1 MTINPIKS
9 TTLAQFDAAEQ
20 TALAQLALK
29 VQHAFVT
36 GAGGFLGKAIC
47 LRLLAAGIKVTGFA
61 RGHYPELEA
70 LGVVML
76 QGDLVNK
83 DLLQQAM
90 QGCDIVFHVASKAG
104 VWGDRDSYF
113 CPNVKGAANVIAAC
127 KALKIDKLV
136 YTSTPS
142 VTFAGQDESGIDE
155 STPYATRFLNYYA
168 HSKAIAEKMMLDAN
182 QVGDVSV
189 ENTAV
194 TQVTQATQ
202 ATTATI
208 SDINS
213 ASTQVS
219 IPVTTQA
226 TAPYALKTVALRPH
240 LIWGPGDPHLV
251 PRVLSRG
258 RLGKLKLVGREDKLV
273 DTIYIDNAAYAHVLA
288 ALELCQAKPKCQGKA
303 YFLSNDEPIT
313 MAKMLNLI
321 LACDALPPV
330 TKRVPQSVAYVA
342 GAVLETVYF
351 LLKKQEE
358 PMMTRFVA
366 RQLSCSHYF
375 DISAAKRDL
384 GYRALVSI
392 TEGMARLKASL

>member
-1 MTINPIKS
+1 MTKDPIKS

-155 STPYATRFLNYYA
+155 STPYATRFLNHYA

-182 QVGDVSV
+182 QVGDMPL
-189 ENTAV
+189 ENPSV
-194 TQVTQATQ
+194 TQVSSQ
-202 ATTATI
+202 
-208 SDINS
+208 
-213 ASTQVS
+213 
-219 IPVTTQA
+219 VTTQA

-313 MAKMLNLI
+313 MAEMINLI

-342 GAVLETVYF
+342 GAVLESVHY

-384 GYRALVSI
+384 GYRALVTI
-392 TEGMARLKASL
+392 DEGMCRLKASL

>member
-83 DLLQQAM
+83 DQLQQAM
-90 QGCDIVFHVASKAG
+90 QGCDIVFHAASKAG

-155 STPYATRFLNYYA
+155 STPYATRFLNHYA

-182 QVGDVSV
+182 QVGDMPL
-189 ENTAV
+189 ENPDV
-194 TQVTQATQ
+194 TQVSSQ
-202 ATTATI
+202 
-208 SDINS
+208 
-213 ASTQVS
+213 
-219 IPVTTQA
+219 VTTQA

-251 PRVLSRG
+251 PRVLARG
-258 RLGKLKLVGREDKLV
+258 RLNKLKLVGREDKLV

-384 GYRALVSI
+384 GYRALISI
-392 TEGMARLKASL
+392 NEGMARLKASL

>member
-1 MTINPIKS
+1 MTKDPIKI

-20 TALAQLALK
+20 TALAQLALR

-47 LRLLAAGIKVTGFA
+47 LRLLAVGIKVTGFA

-83 DLLQQAM
+83 DRLQQAM

-155 STPYATRFLNYYA
+155 STPYATRFLNHYA

-182 QVGDVSV
+182 QVGDMPL
-189 ENTAV
+189 ENPDV
-194 TQVTQATQ
+194 TQVSSQV
-202 ATTATI
+202 TI
-208 SDINS
+208 
-213 ASTQVS
+213 
-219 IPVTTQA
+219 QA

-313 MAKMLNLI
+313 MAEMINLI
-321 LACDALPPV
+321 LACDALPSV
-330 TKRVPQSVAYVA
+330 TKRVPQSVAYVV
-342 GAVLETVYF
+342 GAVLESVHY

-392 TEGMARLKASL
+392 NQGMARLKTSL

>member
-36 GAGGFLGKAIC
+36 GAGGFLGNAIC

-83 DLLQQAM
+83 DQLQQAM

-127 KALKIDKLV
+127 KALKINKLV

-142 VTFAGQDESGIDE
+142 VTFAGRDESGIDE
-155 STPYATRFLNYYA
+155 STPYATSFLNYYA

-189 ENTAV
+189 ENTAI
-194 TQVTQATQ
+194 TQV
-202 ATTATI
+202 
-208 SDINS
+208 
-213 ASTQVS
+213 
-219 IPVTTQA
+219 TQA

-251 PRVLSRG
+251 PRVLARG
-258 RLGKLKLVGREDKLV
+258 RLDKLKLVGREDKLV

-384 GYRALVSI
+384 GYRALISI
-392 TEGMARLKASL
+392 NEGMARLKASL

>member
-1 MTINPIKS
+1 MTKDPIKS

-155 STPYATRFLNYYA
+155 STPYATRFLNHYA

-182 QVGDVSV
+182 QVGDMPL
-189 ENTAV
+189 ENPDV
-194 TQVTQATQ
+194 TQVSSQ
-202 ATTATI
+202 
-208 SDINS
+208 
-213 ASTQVS
+213 
-219 IPVTTQA
+219 VTTQA

-313 MAKMLNLI
+313 MAEMINLI

-330 TKRVPQSVAYVA
+330 TKRVPQSVAYVV
-342 GAVLETVYF
+342 GAVLESVHY

-392 TEGMARLKASL
+392 NQGMARLKVSL

>member
-1 MTINPIKS
+1 MTINLIKS

-83 DLLQQAM
+83 DQLQQAM

-127 KALKIDKLV
+127 KALKINKLV

-155 STPYATRFLNYYA
+155 STPYATSFLNYYA

-189 ENTAV
+189 ESAAATQV
-194 TQVTQATQ
+194 TQAIKATQATQ
-202 ATTATI
+202 ATQAI
-208 SDINS
+208 K
-213 ASTQVS
+213 A
-219 IPVTTQA
+219 TQA
-226 TAPYALKTVALRPH
+226 TEPYALKTVALRPH

-251 PRVLSRG
+251 PRVLARG
-258 RLGKLKLVGREDKLV
+258 RLDKLKLVGREDKLV

-384 GYRALVSI
+384 GYRALISI
-392 TEGMARLKASL
+392 NEGMARLKASL

>member
-1 MTINPIKS
+1 MTINLIKS

-83 DLLQQAM
+83 DQLQQAM

-127 KALKIDKLV
+127 KALKINKLV

-155 STPYATRFLNYYA
+155 STPYATSFLNYYA

-189 ENTAV
+189 ESAA
-194 TQVTQATQ
+194 ATQ
-202 ATTATI
+202 ATE
-208 SDINS
+208 
-213 ASTQVS
+213 
-219 IPVTTQA
+219 
-226 TAPYALKTVALRPH
+226 PYALKTVALRPH

-251 PRVLSRG
+251 PRVLARG
-258 RLGKLKLVGREDKLV
+258 RLDKLKLVGREDKLV

-342 GAVLETVYF
+342 GAVLEIVYF

-384 GYRALVSI
+384 GYRALISI
-392 TEGMARLKASL
+392 NEGMARLKASL

>member
-1 MTINPIKS
+1 MTKDPIKS

-20 TALAQLALK
+20 TALAQLALR

-155 STPYATRFLNYYA
+155 STPYATRFLNHYA

-182 QVGDVSV
+182 QVGDMPL
-189 ENTAV
+189 ENPDV
-194 TQVTQATQ
+194 TQVSSQ
-202 ATTATI
+202 
-208 SDINS
+208 
-213 ASTQVS
+213 
-219 IPVTTQA
+219 VTTQA

-313 MAKMLNLI
+313 MAEMINLI

-392 TEGMARLKASL
+392 NQGMARLKVSL

>member
-1 MTINPIKS
+1 MTKDPIKS
-9 TTLAQFDAAEQ
+9 TTLAQFDTAEQ

-155 STPYATRFLNYYA
+155 STPYATRFLNHYA

-182 QVGDVSV
+182 QVGDMPL
-189 ENTAV
+189 ENPDV
-194 TQVTQATQ
+194 TQVSSQ
-202 ATTATI
+202 
-208 SDINS
+208 
-213 ASTQVS
+213 
-219 IPVTTQA
+219 VTTQA

-313 MAKMLNLI
+313 MAEMINLI

-330 TKRVPQSVAYVA
+330 TKRVPQSVAYVV
-342 GAVLETVYF
+342 GAVLESVHY

-392 TEGMARLKASL
+392 NQGMARLKVSL

>member
-1 MTINPIKS
+1 MTKDPIKS

-20 TALAQLALK
+20 TALAQLALR

-155 STPYATRFLNYYA
+155 STPYATRFLNHYA

-182 QVGDVSV
+182 QVGDMPL
-189 ENTAV
+189 ENPDV
-194 TQVTQATQ
+194 TQVSSQ
-202 ATTATI
+202 
-208 SDINS
+208 
-213 ASTQVS
+213 
-219 IPVTTQA
+219 VTTQA

-313 MAKMLNLI
+313 MAEMINLI

-342 GAVLETVYF
+342 GAVLESVHY

-384 GYRALVSI
+384 GYRALVTI
-392 TEGMARLKASL
+392 DEGMCRLKASL

>member
-83 DLLQQAM
+83 DQLQQSM

-155 STPYATRFLNYYA
+155 STPYATRFLNHYA

-182 QVGDVSV
+182 QVGDMPV
-189 ENTAV
+189 ENTGAIH
-194 TQVTQATQ
+194 VTQAT
-202 ATTATI
+202 TTTI
-208 SDINS
+208 SDNNL
-213 ASTQVS
+213 ATTHVA
-219 IPVTTQA
+219 IPNTSQVTT
-226 TAPYALKTVALRPH
+226 PYALKTVALRPH

-251 PRVLSRG
+251 PRVLARG
-258 RLGKLKLVGREDKLV
+258 RLDKLKLVGREDKLV

-313 MAKMLNLI
+313 MAKMFNLI

-392 TEGMARLKASL
+392 NEGMARLKASL

>member
-1 MTINPIKS
+1 MTKDPIKS

-20 TALAQLALK
+20 TALAQLALR

-155 STPYATRFLNYYA
+155 STPYATRFLNHYA

-182 QVGDVSV
+182 QVGDMPL
-189 ENTAV
+189 ENPDV
-194 TQVTQATQ
+194 TQVSSQ
-202 ATTATI
+202 
-208 SDINS
+208 
-213 ASTQVS
+213 
-219 IPVTTQA
+219 VTTQA

-313 MAKMLNLI
+313 MAKMFNLI

-342 GAVLETVYF
+342 GTVLETVYF

-392 TEGMARLKASL
+392 NQGMARLKVSL

>member
-1 MTINPIKS
+1 MTKDPIKS

-155 STPYATRFLNYYA
+155 STPYATRFLNHYA

-182 QVGDVSV
+182 QVGDMPL
-189 ENTAV
+189 ENPDV
-194 TQVTQATQ
+194 TQVSSQ
-202 ATTATI
+202 
-208 SDINS
+208 
-213 ASTQVS
+213 
-219 IPVTTQA
+219 VTTQA

-313 MAKMLNLI
+313 MAEMINLI

-330 TKRVPQSVAYVA
+330 TKRVPQFVAYVV
-342 GAVLETVYF
+342 GAVLESVHY

-392 TEGMARLKASL
+392 NQGMARLKVSL

>member
-83 DLLQQAM
+83 DQLQQAM

-113 CPNVKGAANVIAAC
+113 CPNVKGAANVIVAC
-127 KALKIDKLV
+127 KTLKIDKLV

-182 QVGDVSV
+182 QVGDMPL
-189 ENTAV
+189 ENPSV
-194 TQVTQATQ
+194 TQVSSQ
-202 ATTATI
+202 
-208 SDINS
+208 
-213 ASTQVS
+213 
-219 IPVTTQA
+219 VTTQA

-251 PRVLSRG
+251 PRVLARG

-342 GAVLETVYF
+342 GTVLETVYF

-392 TEGMARLKASL
+392 NEGMARLKASL

>member
-1 MTINPIKS
+1 MTKDPIKS

-36 GAGGFLGKAIC
+36 GAGGFLGKVIC

-155 STPYATRFLNYYA
+155 STPYATRFLNHYA

-182 QVGDVSV
+182 QVGDMPL
-189 ENTAV
+189 ENPDV
-194 TQVTQATQ
+194 TQVSSQ
-202 ATTATI
+202 
-208 SDINS
+208 
-213 ASTQVS
+213 
-219 IPVTTQA
+219 VTTQA
-226 TAPYALKTVALRPH
+226 TASYALKTVALRPH

-392 TEGMARLKASL
+392 NQGMARLKVSL

>member
-83 DLLQQAM
+83 DQLQQAM
-90 QGCDIVFHVASKAG
+90 QGCNIVFHVASKAG

-127 KALKIDKLV
+127 KTLKINKLV

-155 STPYATRFLNYYA
+155 STPYATSFLNYYA

-189 ENTAV
+189 ESAAA
-194 TQVTQATQ
+194 TQVTQAIKATQ
-202 ATTATI
+202 ATE
-208 SDINS
+208 
-213 ASTQVS
+213 
-219 IPVTTQA
+219 
-226 TAPYALKTVALRPH
+226 PYALKTVALRPH

-251 PRVLSRG
+251 PRVLARG
-258 RLGKLKLVGREDKLV
+258 RLDKLKLVGREDKLV

-330 TKRVPQSVAYVA
+330 TKRVPQSVAYVV
-342 GAVLETVYF
+342 GAVFETVYF

-392 TEGMARLKASL
+392 NEGMARLKISL

>member
-1 MTINPIKS
+1 MTKDPIKS

-36 GAGGFLGKAIC
+36 GAGGFLGKTIC

-155 STPYATRFLNYYA
+155 STPYATRFLNHYA

-182 QVGDVSV
+182 QVGDMPL
-189 ENTAV
+189 ENPDV
-194 TQVTQATQ
+194 TQVSSQ
-202 ATTATI
+202 
-208 SDINS
+208 
-213 ASTQVS
+213 
-219 IPVTTQA
+219 VTTQA

-330 TKRVPQSVAYVA
+330 TKRVPQSVAYVV
-342 GAVLETVYF
+342 GAVLESVHY

-392 TEGMARLKASL
+392 NQGMARLKVSL

>member
-9 TTLAQFDAAEQ
+9 TTLAQFDAAEK

-83 DLLQQAM
+83 DQLQQAM

-127 KALKIDKLV
+127 KALKINKLV

-155 STPYATRFLNYYA
+155 STPYATSFLNYYA

-189 ENTAV
+189 ESAA
-194 TQVTQATQ
+194 ATQ

-219 IPVTTQA
+219 IPVTTKA

-251 PRVLSRG
+251 PRVLARG
-258 RLGKLKLVGREDKLV
+258 RLDKLKLVGREDKLV

-384 GYRALVSI
+384 GYRALISI
-392 TEGMARLKASL
+392 NEGMARLKISL

>member
-1 MTINPIKS
+1 MTKDPIKS

-20 TALAQLALK
+20 TALAQLALR

-36 GAGGFLGKAIC
+36 GAGGFLGKTIC

-83 DLLQQAM
+83 DRLQQAM

-155 STPYATRFLNYYA
+155 STPYATRFLNHYA

-182 QVGDVSV
+182 QVGDMPL
-189 ENTAV
+189 ENPDV
-194 TQVTQATQ
+194 TQVSSQ
-202 ATTATI
+202 
-208 SDINS
+208 
-213 ASTQVS
+213 
-219 IPVTTQA
+219 VTTQA

-313 MAKMLNLI
+313 MAEMINLI

-330 TKRVPQSVAYVA
+330 TKRVPQSVAYVV
-342 GAVLETVYF
+342 GAVLESVHY

-392 TEGMARLKASL
+392 NQGMARLKVSL

>member
-1 MTINPIKS
+1 MTKDPIKS

-20 TALAQLALK
+20 MALAQLALK
-29 VQHAFVT
+29 VRHAFVT

-155 STPYATRFLNYYA
+155 STPYATRFLNHYA

-182 QVGDVSV
+182 QVGDMPL
-189 ENTAV
+189 ENPDV
-194 TQVTQATQ
+194 TQVSSQ
-202 ATTATI
+202 
-208 SDINS
+208 
-213 ASTQVS
+213 
-219 IPVTTQA
+219 VTTQA

-313 MAKMLNLI
+313 MAEMINLI

-330 TKRVPQSVAYVA
+330 TKRVPQSVAYVV
-342 GAVLETVYF
+342 GAVLESVHY

-392 TEGMARLKASL
+392 NQGMARLKVSL

>member
-1 MTINPIKS
+1 MTKDPIKS

-20 TALAQLALK
+20 TALAQLALR

-142 VTFAGQDESGIDE
+142 VTFAEQDESGIDE
-155 STPYATRFLNYYA
+155 STPYATRFLNHYA

-182 QVGDVSV
+182 QVGDMPL
-189 ENTAV
+189 ENPDV
-194 TQVTQATQ
+194 TQVSSQ
-202 ATTATI
+202 
-208 SDINS
+208 
-213 ASTQVS
+213 
-219 IPVTTQA
+219 VTTQA

-313 MAKMLNLI
+313 MAEMINLI

-392 TEGMARLKASL
+392 NQGMARLKVSL

>member
-83 DLLQQAM
+83 DQLQQAM

-127 KALKIDKLV
+127 KALKINKLV

-155 STPYATRFLNYYA
+155 STPYATSFLNYYA

-189 ENTAV
+189 ESAAV
-194 TQVTQATQ
+194 TQ

-219 IPVTTQA
+219 IPVTTKA

-251 PRVLSRG
+251 PRVLARG
-258 RLGKLKLVGREDKLV
+258 RLDKLKLVGREDKLV

-384 GYRALVSI
+384 GYRALISI
-392 TEGMARLKASL
+392 NEGMARLKASL

>member
-83 DLLQQAM
+83 DQLQQAM

-155 STPYATRFLNYYA
+155 STPYATRFLNHYA

-182 QVGDVSV
+182 QVGDMPL
-189 ENTAV
+189 ENPDV
-194 TQVTQATQ
+194 TQLSSQ
-202 ATTATI
+202 
-208 SDINS
+208 
-213 ASTQVS
+213 
-219 IPVTTQA
+219 VTTQA

-251 PRVLSRG
+251 PRVLARG
-258 RLGKLKLVGREDKLV
+258 RLNKLKLVGREDKLV

-342 GAVLETVYF
+342 GTVLETVYF

>member
-1 MTINPIKS
+1 MTNNPSKYEA
-9 TTLAQFDAAEQ
+9 LAPFELQEQ

-29 VQHAFVT
+29 VSHAFVT

-61 RGHYPELEA
+61 RGDYPELTS
-70 LGVVML
+70 LGVVMV
-76 QGDLVNK
+76 QGDLVDK
-83 DLLQQAM
+83 ERVQQAM

-104 VWGDRDSYF
+104 VWGNRDSYF
-113 CPNVKGAANVIAAC
+113 CPNVKGTANVIAAC
-127 KALKIDKLV
+127 KALKINRLV

-155 STPYATRFLNYYA
+155 STPHAAKFLNYYA
-168 HSKAIAEKMMLDAN
+168 HSKSIAEKMVLDAN
-182 QVGDVSV
+182 QLAEMPL
-189 ENTAV
+189 ENAD
-194 TQVTQATQ
+194 
-202 ATTATI
+202 TTPIAI
-208 SDINS
+208 P

-219 IPVTTQA
+219 T
-226 TAPYALKTVALRPH
+226 PYALKTVALRPH
-240 LIWGPGDPHLV
+240 LIWGPNDPHLV
-251 PRVLSRG
+251 PRVLVRG

-288 ALELCQAKPKCQGKA
+288 ALELCEPQPKCQGKA

-321 LACDALPPV
+321 LACDGLPPV
-330 TKRVPQSVAYVA
+330 TKRVSRTVAYIA
-342 GAVLETVYF
+342 GAVFEGVYL
-351 LLKKQEE
+351 LLKKQQE
-358 PMMTRFVA
+358 PLMTRFVA

-384 GYRALVSI
+384 GYLPLISI
-392 TEGMARLKASL
+392 DEGMKRLKASR

>member
-1 MTINPIKS
+1 MTKDPIKS

-20 TALAQLALK
+20 MALAQLALR

-155 STPYATRFLNYYA
+155 STPYATRFLNHYA

-182 QVGDVSV
+182 QVGDMPL
-189 ENTAV
+189 ENPDV
-194 TQVTQATQ
+194 TQVSSQ
-202 ATTATI
+202 
-208 SDINS
+208 
-213 ASTQVS
+213 
-219 IPVTTQA
+219 VTTQA

-313 MAKMLNLI
+313 MAEMINLI

-330 TKRVPQSVAYVA
+330 TKRVPQSVAYVV
-342 GAVLETVYF
+342 GAVLESVHY

-392 TEGMARLKASL
+392 NQGMARLKVSL

>member
-20 TALAQLALK
+20 TVLVQLALR

-47 LRLLAAGIKVTGFA
+47 LRLLAAGIKVTGFS

-83 DLLQQAM
+83 DQLQQAM

-168 HSKAIAEKMMLDAN
+168 HSKAIAEKMVLDAN
-182 QVGDVSV
+182 QAGDMPL
-189 ENTAV
+189 ENTGV
-194 TQVTQATQ
+194 TQVSSQ
-202 ATTATI
+202 
-208 SDINS
+208 
-213 ASTQVS
+213 
-219 IPVTTQA
+219 VTTQA
-226 TAPYALKTVALRPH
+226 TAAYALKTVALRPH

-251 PRVLSRG
+251 PRVLARG
-258 RLGKLKLVGREDKLV
+258 RLDKLKLVGREDKLV

-392 TEGMARLKASL
+392 NEGMARLKASL

>member
-1 MTINPIKS
+1 MTKDPIKS

-36 GAGGFLGKAIC
+36 GAGGFLGKTIC

-155 STPYATRFLNYYA
+155 STPYATRFLNHYA

-182 QVGDVSV
+182 QVGDMPL
-189 ENTAV
+189 ENPDV
-194 TQVTQATQ
+194 TQVSSQV
-202 ATTATI
+202 TI
-208 SDINS
+208 
-213 ASTQVS
+213 
-219 IPVTTQA
+219 QA

-313 MAKMLNLI
+313 MAEMINLI

-330 TKRVPQSVAYVA
+330 TKRVPQSVAYVV
-342 GAVLETVYF
+342 GAVLESVHY

-392 TEGMARLKASL
+392 NQGMARLKVSL

>member
-1 MTINPIKS
+1 MLKWIPLMTKDPIKS

-142 VTFAGQDESGIDE
+142 VTFSGQDESGIDE
-155 STPYATRFLNYYA
+155 STPYATRFLNHYA

-182 QVGDVSV
+182 QVGDMPL
-189 ENTAV
+189 ENPDV
-194 TQVTQATQ
+194 TQVSSQ
-202 ATTATI
+202 
-208 SDINS
+208 
-213 ASTQVS
+213 
-219 IPVTTQA
+219 VTTQA

-313 MAKMLNLI
+313 MAEMINLI

-330 TKRVPQSVAYVA
+330 TKRVPQSVAYVV
-342 GAVLETVYF
+342 GAVLESIHY

-392 TEGMARLKASL
+392 NQGMARLKVSL

>member
-1 MTINPIKS
+1 MTKDPIKS

-20 TALAQLALK
+20 TALAQLALR

-155 STPYATRFLNYYA
+155 STPYATRFLNHYA

-182 QVGDVSV
+182 QVGDMPL
-189 ENTAV
+189 ENPSV
-194 TQVTQATQ
+194 TQVSSQ
-202 ATTATI
+202 
-208 SDINS
+208 
-213 ASTQVS
+213 
-219 IPVTTQA
+219 VTTQA
-226 TAPYALKTVALRPH
+226 TGPYALKTVALRPH

-313 MAKMLNLI
+313 MAEMINLI

-342 GAVLETVYF
+342 GAVLESVHY

-392 TEGMARLKASL
+392 NQGMARLKVSL

>member
-1 MTINPIKS
+1 MTKDPIKS
-9 TTLAQFDAAEQ
+9 TTLAQFDTAEQ
-20 TALAQLALK
+20 TALAQLALR

-47 LRLLAAGIKVTGFA
+47 LRLLTAGIKVTGFA

-142 VTFAGQDESGIDE
+142 VTFSGQDESGIDE
-155 STPYATRFLNYYA
+155 STPYATRFLNHYA

-182 QVGDVSV
+182 QVGDMPL
-189 ENTAV
+189 ENPDV
-194 TQVTQATQ
+194 TQVSSQ
-202 ATTATI
+202 
-208 SDINS
+208 
-213 ASTQVS
+213 
-219 IPVTTQA
+219 VTTQA

-330 TKRVPQSVAYVA
+330 TKRVPQSVAYVV
-342 GAVLETVYF
+342 GAVLESIHY

-392 TEGMARLKASL
+392 NQGMARLKVSL

>member
-1 MTINPIKS
+1 MTKDPIKS

-20 TALAQLALK
+20 TALAQLALR

-155 STPYATRFLNYYA
+155 STPYATRFLNHYA

-182 QVGDVSV
+182 QVGGMPL
-189 ENTAV
+189 ENPSV
-194 TQVTQATQ
+194 TQVSSQ
-202 ATTATI
+202 
-208 SDINS
+208 
-213 ASTQVS
+213 
-219 IPVTTQA
+219 VTTQA
-226 TAPYALKTVALRPH
+226 TGPYALKTVALRPH

-288 ALELCQAKPKCQGKA
+288 ALELCQVKPKCQGKA

-313 MAKMLNLI
+313 MAEMINLI

-342 GAVLETVYF
+342 GAVLESVHY

-392 TEGMARLKASL
+392 NQGMARLKVSL

>member
-1 MTINPIKS
+1 MTKDPIKS

-20 TALAQLALK
+20 TVLAQLALR

-155 STPYATRFLNYYA
+155 STPYATRFLNHYA

-182 QVGDVSV
+182 QVGDMPL
-189 ENTAV
+189 ENPDV
-194 TQVTQATQ
+194 TQVSSQ
-202 ATTATI
+202 
-208 SDINS
+208 
-213 ASTQVS
+213 
-219 IPVTTQA
+219 VTTQA

-313 MAKMLNLI
+313 MAEMINLI

-330 TKRVPQSVAYVA
+330 TKRVPQSVAYVV
-342 GAVLETVYF
+342 GAVLESVHY

-392 TEGMARLKASL
+392 NQGMARLKTSL

>member
-61 RGHYPELEA
+61 RGHYLELEA

-83 DLLQQAM
+83 DQLQQAM

-127 KALKIDKLV
+127 KALKINKLV

-155 STPYATRFLNYYA
+155 STPYATSFLNYYA

-182 QVGDVSV
+182 QVGDMPL
-189 ENTAV
+189 ENPSV
-194 TQVTQATQ
+194 TQVSSQ
-202 ATTATI
+202 
-208 SDINS
+208 
-213 ASTQVS
+213 
-219 IPVTTQA
+219 VTTQA

-251 PRVLSRG
+251 PRVLARG

-392 TEGMARLKASL
+392 NEGMARLKASL

>member
-1 MTINPIKS
+1 MTKDPIKS
-9 TTLAQFDAAEQ
+9 TTLAQFDTAEQ
-20 TALAQLALK
+20 TALAQLALR

-142 VTFAGQDESGIDE
+142 VTFSGQDESGIDE
-155 STPYATRFLNYYA
+155 STPYATRFLNHYA

-182 QVGDVSV
+182 QVGDMPL
-189 ENTAV
+189 ENPDV
-194 TQVTQATQ
+194 TQVSSQ
-202 ATTATI
+202 
-208 SDINS
+208 
-213 ASTQVS
+213 
-219 IPVTTQA
+219 VTTQA

-330 TKRVPQSVAYVA
+330 TKRVPQSVAYVV
-342 GAVLETVYF
+342 GAVLESIHY

-392 TEGMARLKASL
+392 NQGMARLKVSL